1 MMKKA
6 LSCMAVAFLVGC
18 HGEMYIH
25 LDTAGDTAWLDT
37 GDTGFLD
44 TGIYPTETET
54 EFIEPP
60 EGFAFCA
67 AGGRVTGDDGM
78 SATLCLGPM
87 DLSGAIVHG
96 ADHSW
101 HPGPIFIL
109 DPY

>member
-1 MMKKA
+1 M
-6 LSCMAVAFLVGC
+6 LRNTLGLVAVALLAGC
-18 HGEMYIH
+18 HGEMYI
-25 LDTAGDTAWLDT
+25 DLDT
-37 GDTGFLD
+37 GDTAFLD
-44 TGIYPTETET
+44 TAPYDTGWYET

-87 DLSGAIVHG
+87 DLAGPTVHG
-96 ADHSW
+96 ADHTW
-101 HPGPIFIL
+101 QPGPIFIL